1 MRFLRPISVFC
12 CLLGG
17 LVSAS
22 QAQVTIAPKQL
33 SGQNMVDLYSQDA
46 GVLETMGVAVGDQ
59 VSKGQVLAKL
69 DDEKHIYNWR
79 VALLKADNHGVT
91 RLAQGEMTERS
102 SLLTEARERLR
113 RRQISEHYV
122 RSLEGR
128 LETTIGKVELA
139 EMADKIADLDLE
151 LAKNALQRRY
161 IRSTVDG
168 VVVSIG
174 KAERSKVA
182 QGDVVITVADLNN
195 LSADLPMTPELMAAF
210 EQHRSVPV
218 IFGPGKEP
226 VFAQVINVKQ
236 VTDKKKGEKATQIAQ
251 LIFPSLLPKPF
262 NDAVTVVD
270 TTQEAAPTPPP
281 TLPKSKS

>member
-17 LVSAS
+17 LASLS
-22 QAQVTIAPKQL
+22 QAQITIAPKQL
-33 SGQNMVDLYSQDA
+33 NGQNMVELYAQDA

-69 DDEKHIYNWR
+69 DDEKHVYNWK
-79 VALLKADNHGVT
+79 VALLKADNNGVT
-91 RLAQGEMTERS
+91 RIAQGEMVERT
-102 SLLTEARERLR
+102 SLLAEARERLR
-113 RRQISEHYV
+113 RRQISEQYV

-128 LETTIGKVELA
+128 LETTVGKVELA

-151 LAKNALQRRY
+151 IAKNALQRRY

-168 VVVSIG
+168 VVVAIG
-174 KAERSKVA
+174 KPERSKVA
-182 QGDVVITVADLNN
+182 QGEVVITVADLNN

-210 EQHRSVPV
+210 EQRKSVPV
-218 IFGPGKEP
+218 LFGPGKEP
-226 VFAQVINVKQ
+226 ILAQVISVKQ
-236 VTDKKKGEKATQIAQ
+236 VDKKKGEKAAQIAQ
-251 LIFPSLLPKPF
+251 LIFPSLLPHPF

-281 TLPKSKS
+281 VVPKTKS